1 MDSLTARVIGDIA
14 LVMVVSSLLG
24 ILVRRCGQPK
34 VIGQILAGIL
44 LGPSLLGALPGHMTA
59 HLFPPGVLPFLT
71 VLAQVAVVVFMF
83 VVGYELDISSL
94 GRKGAAVPL
103 VAAAALLVPIGL
115 GSGVAAAVPHAFA
128 ALGETRPG
136 HSFVPFMGVAVAI
149 TALPVL
155 AAIVRERGIAG
166 TVAGVTATSAAG
178 IMDVAAWLVL
188 AAALVGTANP
198 PGRPWPLTLGLLTVF
213 VAFMV
218 LCVRPAVRWWITR
231 KASFARNQLVIAL
244 VLAMGSAWVTASLG
258 LHPVFGGF
266 LAGLTMPGADGT
278 PDADVLRPM
287 EEVGDLLLPL
297 FFVVTGLSL
306 NVGDLNGAAFALL
319 GVVCVIAIAGKLVP
333 AYAASRLG
341 GLSPRDSAGVAALV
355 NTRGLTELIVL
366 NVGLNAHVINQRL
379 FTVLVLM
386 ALITTLGTSPLLS
399 LIRLPKTAPQRPAT
413 LPAAKPPASAGE
425 KARRADREAR

>member
-1 MDSLTARVIGDIA
+1 MDALTAHVIGDIA
-14 LVMVVSSLLG
+14 LVMAASSLLG
-24 ILVRRCGQPK
+24 SLARRCGQPK
-34 VIGQILAGIL
+34 VVGQILAGIL
-44 LGPSLLGALPGHMTA
+44 LGPSLLGALPGNLTA

-94 GRKGAAVPL
+94 GGKGAAVPL
-103 VAAAALLVPIGL
+103 VAVAALIVPIGL
-115 GSGVAAAVPHAFA
+115 GSGVAAAVPYMFA
-128 ALGETRPG
+128 SLGETHPG
-136 HSFVPFMGVAVAI
+136 HSFVLFMGVAVAI

-166 TVAGVTATSAAG
+166 TVAGITATSAAG

-188 AAALVGTANP
+188 AAALVGTAHT
-198 PGRPWPLTLGLLTVF
+198 PGRPWPLTLGLLIMF
-213 VAFMV
+213 VGFMI
-218 LCVRPAVRWWITR
+218 LAVRPAVRWWIGR
-231 KASFARNQLVIAL
+231 RSSFVRSQLVIAF

-266 LAGLTMPGADGT
+266 LAGLIMPSVDGT

-287 EEVGDLLLPL
+287 EEVGGLLLPL

-306 NVGDLNGAAFALL
+306 NVGELNGAAFALL

-333 AYAASRLG
+333 AYAAGRLG
-341 GLSPRDSAGVAALV
+341 GLSPRDSAAVAALV
-355 NTRGLTELIVL
+355 NTRGLTELIAL
-366 NVGLNAHVINQRL
+366 NVGLNAHVISQRL

-399 LIRLPKTAPQRPAT
+399 AIRLPKSRPAPSVA
-413 LPAAKPPASAGE
+413 LPVAKPPASAEE
-425 KARRADREAR
+425 K